1 MAYWQASTLSG
12 TANGLGVP
20 PVAGDKVLKRLNFS
34 DRPGI
39 A

>member
-12 TANGLGVP
+12 LANGLGVP
-20 PVAGDKVLKRLNFS
+20 PGGDDKVLKRLNFS